1 MEIKF
6 KIPNGDMRINID
18 EFFRDARKSQI
29 RKMLKLYYAS
39 CPDLGEV
46 AQLKKWAEE
55 KAVYASSKVIET
67 ARDHLNERNRLSE
80 LEDQYRRMQSPCY
93 AVYTEDEEKLK
104 RAKKDVSSSKL
115 RCRNLLNLYTDYQKS
130 EKRFKSILEEFEK
143 IFGGEIGEEVQ
154 GL

>member
-1 MEIKF
+1 M
-6 KIPNGDMRINID
+6 
-18 EFFRDARKSQI
+18 
-29 RKMLKLYYAS
+29 
-39 CPDLGEV
+39 

>member
-18 EFFRDARKSQI
+18 EFFRDVRKSQI

-55 KAVYASSKVIET
+55 KAVYASSKAIE
-67 ARDHLNERNRLSE
+67 AAWDHLNERSRLSE

-115 RCRNLLNLYTDYQKS
+115 RCRRLLRLYADYQKS
-130 EKRFKSILEEFEK
+130 EKRFKGILEELEK
-143 IFGGEIGEEVQ
+143 IFVKEG
-154 GL
+154 